1 MRLVVANESLR
12 WILKWTQRALFACA
26 VLLLGYCG
34 FALVDAWIFQRRE
47 SRDLDRLLRDQRAA
61 SEGMPQ
67 PESPASPKGAPAVAT
82 DGLIGRIEIPRL
94 LLSVVVI
101 EGIDKTTLR
110 RAVGHIPGTALPGQP
125 GNVGLAGHRD
135 TFFRPLKDLRI
146 KDEVRFSTLKGN
158 FKYEVESLR
167 VVEPENVGVL
177 APSRENVLTMVT
189 CYPFYF
195 VGPAPKRWIVRAK
208 QVVNNAGSSGAY
220 ITVWAFE
227 TRAPMMDRWE

>member
-1 MRLVVANESLR
+1 MRLVLAKEPLR
-12 WILKWTQRALFACA
+12 RILKWAQRALNVCA

-61 SEGMPQ
+61 SEGTPQ
-67 PESPASPKGAPAVAT
+67 PESSTSPKGAPAAAT

-94 LLSVVVI
+94 LLSAVVV

-125 GNVGLAGHRD
+125 GNVGLTGHRD

-146 KDEVRFSTLKGN
+146 KDEVQFSTLKGS

-167 VVEPENVGVL
+167 VVEPDNVGVL
-177 APSRENVLTMVT
+177 APSGENVLTLVT

-195 VGPAPKRWIVRAK
+195 VGPAPQRWIVRAR
-208 QVVNNAGSSGAY
+208 QVV
-220 ITVWAFE
+220 
-227 TRAPMMDRWE
+227 R